1 MYARKTVK
9 SKSVRQRKCHFR
21 ILSFFGQ
28 PKYLNNALNTYC
40 GCSTKTIHTSVQS
53 APDPFYNCSTADG
66 QTTAQWVLRHKP
78 ATLSWI
84 STGVLR
90 HSNYILVTRL
100 GTTLSLHFCHF
111 GTSNL
116 VKKKIRPA
124 PRWRMMR
131 NAIDTA

>member
-66 QTTAQWVLRHKP
+66 QTAAQWVLRHSQP
-78 ATLSWI
+78 
-84 STGVLR
+84 
-90 HSNYILVTRL
+90 HFL
-100 GTTLSLHFCHF
+100 GFQQVYYVIPITY
-111 GTSNL
+111 
-116 VKKKIRPA
+116 
-124 PRWRMMR
+124 
-131 NAIDTA
+131 